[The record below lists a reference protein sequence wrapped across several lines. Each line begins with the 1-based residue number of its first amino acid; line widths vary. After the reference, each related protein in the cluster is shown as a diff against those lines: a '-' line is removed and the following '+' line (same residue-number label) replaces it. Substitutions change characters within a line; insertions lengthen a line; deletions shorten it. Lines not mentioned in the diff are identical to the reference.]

1 MQKKV
6 LSEQALYYGDVEMPK
21 GWDID
26 REALISDALI
36 AKTKNQNFPFSKNFD
51 KLNLYITD
59 HIRVNYDVGLIYKK
73 NWCHYYKPDETT
85 EPLNNVDAVDL
96 RNSADF
102 TCLYGVKVKDCD
114 VTILFDDNRR
124 KGRSWH
130 IPINNNYFFMFPS
143 TQRYYITKNTSDEMN
158 VLLTIN
164 YEYI

>member
-6 LSEQALYYGDVEMPK
+6 LSEQSLYYGNVDMPK

-26 REALISDALI
+26 REALVNDALL
-36 AKTKNQNFPFSKNFD
+36 AKIKKQNFPFSKNWD
-51 KLNLYITD
+51 RLNLYIKE
-59 HIRVNYDVGLIYKK
+59 HIGLNYEVNLVYKN
-73 NWCHYYKPDETT
+73 NWCSYYKPEEITKPFT
-85 EPLNNVDAVDL
+85 NVDAVDL

-124 KGRSWH
+124 KGRSWT
-130 IPINNNYFFMFPS
+130 IPLEDNKFVMFPS
-143 TQRYYITKNTSDEMN
+143 TNIYYITNKQKESLNF
-158 VLLTIN
+158 VKTIT

>member
-6 LSEQALYYGDVEMPK
+6 LSEQSLYYGNVDMPK

-26 REALISDALI
+26 REALVNDALL
-36 AKTKNQNFPFSKNFD
+36 AKIKKQNFPFSKNWD
-51 KLNLYITD
+51 RLNLYIKE
-59 HIRVNYDVGLIYKK
+59 HIGLNYEVNLVYKN
-73 NWCHYYKPDETT
+73 NWCSYYKPEEITKPFT
-85 EPLNNVDAVDL
+85 NVDAVDL

-124 KGRSWH
+124 KGRSWT
-130 IPINNNYFFMFPS
+130 IPLEDNKFVMFPS
-143 TQRYYITKNTSDEMN
+143 TNLYYITNKQKESLNF
-158 VLLTIN
+158 VKTIT

>member
-6 LSEQALYYGDVEMPK
+6 LSEQALYYGDVTMPK

-124 KGRSWH
+124 KGRSWT
-130 IPINNNYFFMFPS
+130 IPLDDNKFVMFPS
-143 TQRYYITKNTSDEMN
+143 TNLYYITNKQKDSLNF
-158 VLLTIN
+158 VKTIT